1 MELQLKRIRE
11 AQGIKQS
18 EMARMVSALIGK
30 EIKVR
35 TYGSWERCEVTMDL
49 EQAYYC
55 ALALG
60 CTIDEIAGRQ
70 PRPRVFADPD
80 QQQLNEQ
87 YEELNATGRRKAVGS
102 VEDIHANPANL
113 KSEQPGRQP
122 VPGDPRRETK
132 SA

>member
-1 MELQLKRIRE
+1 MDLQLKRLRNQRGLSQE
-11 AQGIKQS
+11 ELAEKLGVKTS
-18 EMARMVSALIGK
+18 R
-30 EIKVR
+30 
-35 TYGSWERCEVTMDL
+35 YGTWERGERMMNL
-49 EQAYYC
+49 EQAYNC
-55 ALALG
+55 AVALN
-60 CTIDEIAGRQ
+60 CTIDEIAGLP